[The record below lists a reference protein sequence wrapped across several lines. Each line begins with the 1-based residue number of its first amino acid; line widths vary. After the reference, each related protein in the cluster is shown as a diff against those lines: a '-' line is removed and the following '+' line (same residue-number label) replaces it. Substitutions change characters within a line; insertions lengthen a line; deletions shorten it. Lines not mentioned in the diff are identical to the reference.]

1 MRETLGH
8 DVKYDEGEMTS
19 MYTTLENIFSD
30 IK

>member
-8 DVKYDEGEMTS
+8 GVKYDEEEMTS
-19 MYTTLENIFSD
+19 MYTTLGNIFSG